1 MIAETAVIDTATE
14 TPTDCDN
21 DGDPSATTRVTTK
34 TAVVETV
41 TETPTNS
48 GNNANPSK
56 KYLQLILP
64 SESDGSDNVS
74 KMSKYQCR

>member
-1 MIAETAVIDTATE
+1 MSE
-14 TPTDCDN
+14 TPTDIDK
-21 DGDPSATTRVTTK
+21 DDDPIPSATTKATTE
-34 TAVVETV
+34 TVVVETV